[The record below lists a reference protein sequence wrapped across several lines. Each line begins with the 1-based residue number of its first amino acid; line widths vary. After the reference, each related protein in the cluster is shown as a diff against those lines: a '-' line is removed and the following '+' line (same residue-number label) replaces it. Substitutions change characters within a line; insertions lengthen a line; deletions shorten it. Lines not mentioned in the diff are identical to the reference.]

1 MEEKIFSAKTLDEA
15 ITKACVE
22 LGVPSD
28 ELDYTVRQKGSNGF
42 LGIGARQYVISAKVR
57 TAAEETVQE
66 MPAPAETGRAETEK
80 PEAAHQAS
88 PAPQPAPT
96 KEERPAAKPERKPEN
111 KEKRQDK
118 RDRNERGKADRK
130 EKPERQKKQE
140 KGGSQKEA
148 SVKQENSVEPRKAER
163 RMEKPAEDPT
173 PKAEAFLN
181 ALFQSMDMQISCKA
195 EFHPDNNT
203 LDIELSGDDMGV
215 LIGKRG
221 QTLDALQYLTSQ
233 VINKHQSAY
242 VRVKLDTENYRERR
256 RETLETLAV
265 NIAHKVRRSHRPV
278 ALEPMNPYERRI
290 IHSILQ
296 GEKDVTTR
304 SEGEEPYRHVIV
316 CPVRRRKQGGRY
328 NNKQEAAKAEIAQAT
343 PEETAP
349 IEENFAE
356 EIISTGIEV
365 AEVHSEQVIAVS
377 DMAGIPAELIPEG
390 SAQTVEEAVIEQ

>member
-1 MEEKIFSAKTLDEA
+1 MEEKIFSAKTFDEA

-42 LGIGARQYVISAKVR
+42 LGIGARQYVISARVK
-57 TAAEETVQE
+57 TETEESTQE
-66 MPAPAETGRAETEK
+66 MPAPAETVKEETAKAETL
-80 PEAAHQAS
+80 PQS
-88 PAPQPAPT
+88 VPAPQQTPE
-96 KEERPAAKPERKPEN
+96 KEDRPAAKPERKPDN

-130 EKPERQKKQE
+130 EKPDRQKKQE
-140 KGGSQKEA
+140 KGSGLKEA
-148 SVKQENSVEPRKAER
+148 PAKQENNAEPKKSER
-163 RMEKPAEDPT
+163 RFEKPAEDPT

-181 ALFQSMDMQISCKA
+181 SLFQSMEMQISCKA
-195 EFHPDNNT
+195 EFHADNNT

-233 VINKHQSAY
+233 VINKHQSTY

-256 RETLETLAV
+256 RETLETLAI

-328 NNKQEAAKAEIAQAT
+328 NNKPEAAKAEKAQAT

-349 IEENFAE
+349 MEEDFAE
-356 EIISTGIEV
+356 EIVSAGIEV

-390 SAQTVEEAVIEQ
+390 SAQTAEEAAIEQ